1 MAGAATPNNME
12 HSNYITSAND
22 KPLFTPGPL
31 TTSRTVKQAML
42 RDLGSRDVAFVNL
55 VKDVRQRVLAICGVA
70 APDYECVIIQ
80 GSGTFS
86 VEAVIS
92 SAVPAAGKLLP
103 SATAPMA
110 SASSRL
116 PRSTKLMQPCSST
129 RKMASPLRLMWKLRC
144 FRMRR

>member
-70 APDYECVIIQ
+70 APVTH
-80 GSGTFS
+80 G
-86 VEAVIS
+86 
-92 SAVPAAGKLLP
+92 
-103 SATAPMA
+103 
-110 SASSRL
+110 
-116 PRSTKLMQPCSST
+116 
-129 RKMASPLRLMWKLRC
+129 
-144 FRMRR
+144 